1 MQLYFFIFSPVIL
14 LLPRSSAPGR
24 GDGGDSGGHR
34 PICGDIKSWNI
45 VRNKDYRSVLTHLG
59 DPHTCASHCRRSR
72 ISWMLLAMLET
83 FGFWLSEKAVVAKEK
98 EEKRFGLR
106 HLFLSFFFGA
116 ISVS

>member
-1 MQLYFFIFSPVIL
+1 
-14 LLPRSSAPGR
+14 
-24 GDGGDSGGHR
+24 
-34 PICGDIKSWNI
+34 
-45 VRNKDYRSVLTHLG
+45 
-59 DPHTCASHCRRSR
+59 
-72 ISWMLLAMLET
+72 MLLAMLET